1 MVEFFVRFNAAEALE
16 PVTAHAVELARKT
29 PGYSTDGLSHMVRC
43 GLTPG
48 TCEAILELLELLRDW
63 DGLEYWLDGDALE
76 EPRGGGVPDPRG
88 DGPGRIRPPRVG
100 DPSDPLPHPPSFLTL
115 RPLRARDG

>member
-48 TCEAILELLELLRDW
+48 TCGAILELLELLRGW
-63 DGLEYWLDGDALE
+63 DGLEYWLDGDALVDPE
-76 EPRGGGVPDPRG
+76 EVVC
-88 DGPGRIRPPRVG
+88 RIREEMDLGEPG
-100 DPSDPLPHPPSFLTL
+100 HPAGATRATL
-115 RPLRARDG
+115 CPILRAS